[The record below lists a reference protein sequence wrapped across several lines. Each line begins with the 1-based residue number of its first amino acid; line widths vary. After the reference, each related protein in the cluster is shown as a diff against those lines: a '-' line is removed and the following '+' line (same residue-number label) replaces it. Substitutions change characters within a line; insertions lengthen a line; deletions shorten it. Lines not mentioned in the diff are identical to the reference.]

1 MIQCVD
7 DKLVLWFFFIVL
19 SIIMCDLFKFK
30 KIVIN
35 VSSVKECPF
44 CLLIS
49 PQEQIEEN
57 NRNRKKQQN
66 GKD

>member
-7 DKLVLWFFFIVL
+7 DKLVLWFFFIVHM
-19 SIIMCDLFKFK
+19 IIMYDFFKFK

-44 CLLIS
+44 CLLPS
-49 PQEQIEEN
+49 GN
-57 NRNRKKQQN
+57 K
-66 GKD
+66 